1 MKTLVGVLK
10 VTEEEIAFLNKP
22 TNGLKPNK
30 IIRREIDYLPQEKNI
45 FPDLTVMENL
55 EMGVFISSNFFREE
69 LNNIFKMLP
78 VLEERKA

>member
-1 MKTLVGVLK
+1 
-10 VTEEEIAFLNKP
+10 
-22 TNGLKPNK
+22 
-30 IIRREIDYLPQEKNI
+30 
-45 FPDLTVMENL
+45 MENL